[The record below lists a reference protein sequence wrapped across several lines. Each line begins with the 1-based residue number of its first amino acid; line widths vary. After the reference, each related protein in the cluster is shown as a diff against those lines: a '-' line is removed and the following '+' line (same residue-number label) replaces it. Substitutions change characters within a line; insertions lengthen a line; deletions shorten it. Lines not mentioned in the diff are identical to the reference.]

1 MAVVAVGASESD
13 VRQFVSPLRILVRS
27 FRASRD
33 RWKAKAGRLKT
44 EVKRWKV
51 SVPDVQQSRARW
63 RQRAEAAE
71 QELVALRAQTPAR
84 TAASPEASPP
94 PKSVRAAS

>member
-1 MAVVAVGASESD
+1 MAAVAVGASGSD

-33 RWKAKAGRLKT
+33 RWKAKAVRIKT
-44 EVKRWKV
+44 DVKRLKV
-51 SVPDVQQSRARW
+51 SVHDVQQSRAMW

-71 QELVALRAQTPAR
+71 QELVALREQMAAR
-84 TAASPEASPP
+84 TASAPEASLK
-94 PKSVRAAS
+94 KSVRAAS